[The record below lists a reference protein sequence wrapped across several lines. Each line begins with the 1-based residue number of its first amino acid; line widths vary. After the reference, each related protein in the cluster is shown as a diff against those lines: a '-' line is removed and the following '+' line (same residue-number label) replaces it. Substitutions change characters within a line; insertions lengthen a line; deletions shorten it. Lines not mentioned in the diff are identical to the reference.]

1 MTTSDSKLSHKFPS
15 RNRNDKNSSRKSRQ
29 LSDAFQL
36 IKCSKSSEVMTSQ
49 KRSLTGR
56 HRLIHF
62 ADAEKELN
70 VRLLKEVS
78 SSQQFSSYS
87 NIINQVAIF

>member
-1 MTTSDSKLSHKFPS
+1 MTASHSKLSHKLPIRHS
-15 RNRNDKNSSRKSRQ
+15 NDKNSSGKSRQ

-78 SSQQFSSYS
+78 SSQQLLSSS
-87 NIINQVAIF
+87 NIINQFSIF